1 MTLLTREAISYYNEY
16 NPDDD
21 ELIFEEVNQQ
31 LKDDLDYAV
40 ESLEEELIERKQRW
54 YEQNR
59 SYTDYL
65 NVPTELISA
74 DIFADEVLS
83 QVRVVNKRDKKF
95 SLNYLR
101 FYLKNWFNKIF
112 KGAN

>member
-16 NPDDD
+16 NPDD

-31 LKDDLDYAV
+31 LKDDLDFAV
-40 ESLEEELIERKQRW
+40 ESLEEELGEIKQRW
-54 YEQNR
+54 YEKNR
-59 SYTDYL
+59 SYTEYL
-65 NVPTELISA
+65 NVPSELISA

-83 QVRVVNKRDKKF
+83 QVLVVNKTEKF
-95 SLNYLR
+95 CFTFS
-101 FYLKNWFNKIF
+101 LKNWFIKIF

>member
-1 MTLLTREAISYYNEY
+1 MTLLTREAISYYNE
-16 NPDDD
+16 NNLDDD
-21 ELIFEEVNQQ
+21 ELIFEEVKQQ
-31 LKDDLDYAV
+31 LEDDLDFAV
-40 ESLEEELIERKQRW
+40 EDLTAELIETKQRW
-54 YEQNR
+54 YEQN
-59 SYTDYL
+59 SYCTDYL
-65 NVPTELISA
+65 NVSEVVDA